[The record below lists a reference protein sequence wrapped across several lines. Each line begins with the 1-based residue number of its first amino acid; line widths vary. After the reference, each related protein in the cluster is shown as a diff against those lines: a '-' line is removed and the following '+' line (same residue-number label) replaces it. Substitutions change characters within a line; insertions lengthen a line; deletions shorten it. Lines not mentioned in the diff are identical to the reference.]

1 MTKMKHIKGIVPVLI
16 TPLLEDGSIDV
27 KGLTRLVEFLLSKK
41 IGGLFVLGTG
51 GEDHNLTFEK
61 RLEVAKIVA
70 EVNKGR
76 VPTIVG
82 AGFYAV
88 EDIMGFIKET
98 SGLEIDSYHVMPYH
112 PILSLNR
119 LEWLYNYIADNSVK
133 PIWLYSS
140 IKWSSVLPPEFAA
153 KLKKHPNIAG
163 IKTSTRSNP
172 ELAQFVMLKDDNF
185 QIITAVAKQTYAC
198 FANGSEAH
206 TTSLGSCMPEI
217 LIKIYDLTMDGKRD
231 EALREQQ
238 RLNSF
243 YGSLKKEPGKDNCF
257 NIAEEKYIL
266 SLRSICKE
274 CVSSYYRELMDE
286 EKETVKSSLIKYQF
300 IPLNEIK

>member
-1 MTKMKHIKGIVPVLI
+1 MTKMKHIKGIVPVLL
-16 TPLLEDGSIDV
+16 TPLLEDGSVDV
-27 KGLTRLVEFLLSKK
+27 KGLTRLVEFLLSKR

-98 SGLEIDSYHVMPYH
+98 SDLEIDSYHVMPYH

-119 LEWLYNYIADNSVK
+119 LEWFYNYIADNSPK

-140 IKWSSVLPPEFAA
+140 IKWSRVLPPEFVER
-153 KLKKHPNIAG
+153 LKEHSNIVG
-163 IKTSTRSNP
+163 IKTSTRNNE
-172 ELAQFVMLKDDNF
+172 ELSRFVKLKDDSF
-185 QIITAVAKQTYAC
+185 QIMTAVEKQTYAC
-198 FANGSEAH
+198 FTQGVLSH
-206 TTSLGSCMPEI
+206 TTSLASCMPEI
-217 LIKIYDLTMDGKRD
+217 LIKIYELIQEGKYEEDLKT
-231 EALREQQ
+231 QQ
-238 RLNSF
+238 LLNNF
-243 YGSLKKEPGKDNCF
+243 YSELLPDAGKDNGF

-266 SLRSICKE
+266 SLRGVCNE
-274 CVSSYYRELMDE
+274 YTTSYYRSLTSN
-286 EKETVKSSLIKYQF
+286 EKENIKALLSKYPI
-300 IPLNEIK
+300 IPLQQI